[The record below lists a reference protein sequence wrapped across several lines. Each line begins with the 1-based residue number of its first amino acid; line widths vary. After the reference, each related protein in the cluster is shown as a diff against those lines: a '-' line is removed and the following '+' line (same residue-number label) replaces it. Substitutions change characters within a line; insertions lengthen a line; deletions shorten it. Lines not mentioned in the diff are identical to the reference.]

1 MGPYQMREELK
12 CVLMESGGQCV
23 TVVGIE
29 EKLKLFA
36 DNWDTLHV
44 SEECTCTLT
53 SVRFYCLLAAISY
66 RSSKFGDGTLP
77 ILAQSYSCTGT
88 ESSLTSCSGGSTG
101 YSTCYYGRVAGVRC
115 FSRLHYHVVSM
126 ILL

>member
-1 MGPYQMREELK
+1 MGPHQMREELK
-12 CVLMESGGQCV
+12 YVLMESGGQCV

-36 DNWDTLHV
+36 DNWDTTLLV
-44 SEECTCTLT
+44 SEFSTNMLFILITI
-53 SVRFYCLLAAISY
+53 SGAISY
-66 RSSKFGDGTLP
+66 RSSRFGDGTLP
-77 ILAQSYSCTGT
+77 ILVQSYSCTGT
-88 ESSLTSCSGGSTG
+88 ESSLTSCSGGPTG